1 MNAHCVTDDEL
12 HAYVDG
18 QLAPERRLFVER
30 WLADDPDAARRAE
43 DYRAQ
48 AALLHEL
55 FDPVLRE
62 PASGPV
68 EELTGK
74 LRGHMPGN
82 DNAAPWHAR
91 SWVRMAA
98 AVMLIIGGA
107 GGGWL
112 GRGAVDQSPVVQQ
125 RQTLQTFAEEATQA
139 HRFYTSDERFQV
151 ELGADNQD
159 ELNSW
164 LSKRVGRD
172 VFGPDLGKVG
182 LRLIGGRSLPT
193 ELGAGAQ
200 YMYVNEANKR
210 VTLFVGAPRSGNPA
224 KFGFSQNGDVATIYW
239 VEGPLA
245 YALAG
250 RMSKEDLLRVA
261 EAVYNDVKAGPRRP
275 EPQSQQNQQPQPQQE
290 QQPQQQQQDQP
301 PAGVQPISDTHKPK
315 DS

>member
-30 WLADDPDAARRAE
+30 WLADDPDAAGRAE

-62 PASGPV
+62 PAGSPV
-68 EELTGK
+68 EELTDK
-74 LRGHMPGN
+74 LRGRLPGN
-82 DNAAPWHAR
+82 DNAAPWHGR

-98 AVMLIIGGA
+98 AVMLVVAGA

-112 GRGAVDQSPVVQQ
+112 GRGAVNELPVVQQ
-125 RQTLQTFAEEATQA
+125 RQTLQTFAEEASQA

-193 ELGAGAQ
+193 EQGAGAQ
-200 YMYVNEANKR
+200 YMYVNDANKR

-250 RMSKEDLLRVA
+250 RMPKEDLLRIA

-275 EPQSQQNQQPQPQQE
+275 EPPPQQNQQPPQDQQPQPQQD
-290 QQPQQQQQDQP
+290 QQPN
-301 PAGVQPISDTHKPK
+301 GVQPISDTHKPK

>member
-1 MNAHCVTDDEL
+1 MNAQRVTDDEL

-68 EELTGK
+68 EELTDK
-74 LRGHMPGN
+74 LRGRMPGN
-82 DNAAPWHAR
+82 DNGAPWHGR

-98 AVMLIIGGA
+98 AVMLVVAGA

-112 GRGAVDQSPVVQQ
+112 GRGAVDESPVVQQ

-193 ELGAGAQ
+193 EQGAGAQ
-200 YMYVNEANKR
+200 YMYVNDANKR
-210 VTLFVGAPRSGNPA
+210 VTLFVGAPRSGNA
-224 KFGFSQNGDVATIYW
+224 SKFGFSQNGDVATIYW

-250 RMSKEDLLRVA
+250 RMPKEDLLRIA
-261 EAVYNDVKAGPRRP
+261 EAVYSDVKAGPRRP
-275 EPQSQQNQQPQPQQE
+275 EPPPQQNQQPPQDQPQPQPQQD
-290 QQPQQQQQDQP
+290 QQPG
-301 PAGVQPISDTHKPK
+301 GVQPISDTHKPK

>member
-1 MNAHCVTDDEL
+1 MNAQRVTDDEL

-18 QLAPERRLFVER
+18 QLNPDRRLVVER
-30 WLADDPDAARRAE
+30 WLADDSEAAQRAE

-62 PASGPV
+62 SASDPV
-68 EELTGK
+68 HDLTEK
-74 LRGHMPGN
+74 LRGRVAGN
-82 DNAAPWHAR
+82 DNAPAWHAR

-98 AVMLIIGGA
+98 AVMLVVAGA
-107 GGGWL
+107 GGGWM
-112 GRGAVDQSPVVQQ
+112 GRSAVGTSPAVQQ

-151 ELGADNQD
+151 ELNADNQD

-172 VFGPDLGKVG
+172 VFGPNLEKVG
-182 LRLIGGRSLPT
+182 FRLIGGRSLPT
-193 ELGAGAQ
+193 DLGAGAQ
-200 YMYVNEANKR
+200 YMYVNDGNKR
-210 VTLFVGAPRSGNPA
+210 VTLFVGAPQAGNPA
-224 KFGFSQNGDVATIYW
+224 KFGFTQNGDVATIYW
-239 VEGPLA
+239 VEGSLA

-250 RMSKEDLLRVA
+250 RLAKEELLGIA
-261 EAVYNDVKAGPRRP
+261 EAVFNDVKAGPPRRDP
-275 EPQSQQNQQPQPQQE
+275 P
-290 QQPQQQQQDQP
+290 PQQQQNPQQQPQDQQHP
-301 PAGVQPISDTHKPK
+301 PEQQQNGVQPISDTQKPK